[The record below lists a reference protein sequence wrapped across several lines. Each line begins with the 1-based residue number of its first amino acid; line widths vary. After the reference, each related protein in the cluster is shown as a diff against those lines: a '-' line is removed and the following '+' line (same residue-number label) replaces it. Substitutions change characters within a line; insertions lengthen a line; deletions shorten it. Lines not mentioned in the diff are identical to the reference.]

1 MVKLNNQAVH
11 NIKQEVTHL
20 STVITEEKEKYEN
33 HLKQYETYKQEAAE
47 GQMESLRVLNSSIQ
61 A

>member
-20 STVITEEKEKYEN
+20 STVIAEEKEKYET
-33 HLKQYETYKQEAAE
+33 HL
-47 GQMESLRVLNSSIQ
+47 
-61 A
+61 